1 MESQNKYMNQR
12 RGPKH
17 KKSRGEKSVEQNNS
31 TSSSSL
37 WVVVAYSFI
46 LRKAK
51 AFYEWI
57 CSNGNYDEEQ
67 ILVTEVQ
74 VLCSFWRNELFCRY
88 CKPTKEEANEVS
100 NQN

>member
-1 MESQNKYMNQR
+1 MKQR
-12 RGPKH
+12 RGSKH

-57 CSNGNYDEEQ
+57 CSNGNYDEVP
-67 ILVTEVQ
+67 LTDPYFSVP
-74 VLCSFWRNELFCRY
+74 VLP
-88 CKPTKEEANEVS
+88 PTTTN
-100 NQN
+100 